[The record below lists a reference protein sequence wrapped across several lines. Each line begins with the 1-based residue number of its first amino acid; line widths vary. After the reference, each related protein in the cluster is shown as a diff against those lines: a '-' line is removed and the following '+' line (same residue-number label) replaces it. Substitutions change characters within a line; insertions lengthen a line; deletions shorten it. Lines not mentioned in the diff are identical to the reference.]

1 MNSSNP
7 KSMDTTKT
15 VEEAVEMP
23 QFIPYYS
30 KIENER
36 REDSIHYGLFDWRD
50 EEMQLSHGKAAWDK
64 VGWSRDGWVI

>member
-1 MNSSNP
+1 
-7 KSMDTTKT
+7 
-15 VEEAVEMP
+15 MP

-30 KIENER
+30 RTEDEI

-50 EEMQLSHGKAAWDK
+50 EEIQLSHGTAAWDK